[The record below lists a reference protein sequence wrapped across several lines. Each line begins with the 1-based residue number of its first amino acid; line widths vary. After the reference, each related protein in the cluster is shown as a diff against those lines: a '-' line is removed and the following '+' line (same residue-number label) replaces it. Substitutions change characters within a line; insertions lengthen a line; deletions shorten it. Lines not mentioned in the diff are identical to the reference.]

1 MSLAASSTSRV
12 HVHRH
17 DGLAS
22 DAVEAVGEQHVR
34 HKQKS
39 NVSPWLARERVEQDR
54 NTNFGPMAID

>member
-22 DAVEAVGEQHVR
+22 DAVEAVGEHHVR

-54 NTNFGPMAID
+54 NTNFGPMTID